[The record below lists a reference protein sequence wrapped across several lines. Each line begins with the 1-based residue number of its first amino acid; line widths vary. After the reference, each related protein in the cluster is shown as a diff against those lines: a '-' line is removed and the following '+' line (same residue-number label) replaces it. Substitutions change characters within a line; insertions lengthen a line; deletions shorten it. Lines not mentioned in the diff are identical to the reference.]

1 LNGFKRSTTRRQFF
15 FSTVSAISAVPVFG
29 GSAAG
34 NIRIAVIGVH
44 GRGRDHIAGFQGVRD
59 AEVVL
64 LCDPDEN
71 VLRSRASHFE
81 SKYGRKVE
89 TEVDLRRVLE
99 RKDIDAVSI
108 ATPNHWHALA
118 AIWACQAGKDV
129 YVEKPG
135 SHNLYEGRK
144 LVEAAHK
151 YDRIVQHGVQ
161 LRSSEALQEAV
172 ALLRKGVIG
181 DVYMAR
187 GLVYRSRAS
196 IGKKQDTA
204 TPSGLNYD
212 LWQGPA
218 SSRPFNPNIVHY
230 NWHWRWPYGNGEIG
244 NQGIHETD
252 MCMWGLGMTTLP
264 TTISAVG
271 GKYLWDDDK
280 ETPEVLTARYQFPS
294 NKMIG
299 MEIRPW
305 AGHAEEG
312 IPVGNIFYGK
322 DGILLVKGYNEF
334 KVLLGKNR
342 EPGPKGHA
350 GGNHFANFIEAV
362 RSRNRAMQNGPVE
375 TAHTSSGLAHLAN
388 ISYRLQRKLQFD
400 PEAER
405 FVGDEKANCLLGREY
420 RESFVVPERV

>member
-1 LNGFKRSTTRRQFF
+1 MNGIRLTTTRRKFF
-15 FSTVSAISAVPVFG
+15 FSAASAFAAAPVFG
-29 GSAAG
+29 HSASDT
-34 NIRIAVIGVH
+34 IRLAVIGVH
-44 GRGRDHIAGFQGVRD
+44 GRGRDHIAGFQGVRG
-59 AEVVL
+59 AEVAL
-64 LCDPDEN
+64 LCDPDET
-71 VLRSRASHFE
+71 VLSNRANHFE
-81 SKYGRKVE
+81 SKYGRKVD

-135 SHNLYEGRK
+135 SHNIYEGRK
-144 LVEAAHK
+144 LVEAAHR

-172 ALLRKGVIG
+172 SLLAKGTIG
-181 DVYMAR
+181 DVYMAK

-196 IGKKQDTA
+196 IGRKQDTPA
-204 TPSGLNYD
+204 PAGLHYD

-218 SSRPFNPNIVHY
+218 QSRPLNPNIVHY

-252 MCMWGLGMTTLP
+252 MCMWGLGMTVLP

-280 ETPEVLTARYQFPS
+280 ETPEVLTARYQFPC
-294 NKMIG
+294 NKIIG
-299 MEIRPW
+299 IEVRPW
-305 AGHAEEG
+305 AAHAEEG

-342 EPGPKGHA
+342 TGAARARGRKPLRQLHRRGP
-350 GGNHFANFIEAV
+350 
-362 RSRNRAMQNGPVE
+362 RSQPR
-375 TAHTSSGLAHLAN
+375 S
-388 ISYRLQRKLQFD
+388 
-400 PEAER
+400 PEWAR
-405 FVGDEKANCLLGREY
+405 
-420 RESFVVPERV
+420 